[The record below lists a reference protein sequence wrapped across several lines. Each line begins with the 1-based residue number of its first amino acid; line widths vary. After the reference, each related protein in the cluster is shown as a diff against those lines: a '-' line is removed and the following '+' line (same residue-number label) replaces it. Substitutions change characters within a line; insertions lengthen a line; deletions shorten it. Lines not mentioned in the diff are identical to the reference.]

1 MSPLQELLPILT
13 CPDDHGALRESGDGL
28 ECAGC
33 GRRFPVLAP
42 NLVELLPRVEAL
54 RDDGS
59 AYSADYL
66 AERSREFVF
75 RADAE
80 AWGAP
85 EGRPEP
91 WVERKYR
98 QVEAVREL
106 LLDGEPSEGVMCD
119 FSAGAGYYTF
129 AYARDWRYV
138 LHCDLSVDGLAYA
151 HRKAERL
158 GLRNILFV
166 RMDYLRPP
174 FRGTLDRV
182 VCLDSLIRGEAH
194 EKRLL
199 GTIRRA
205 LRPGGA
211 AVVDFHNWWHNPI
224 RRLGLLRNNFGPNR
238 SYAAREVRRLLAEA
252 GVAAPQYVPFHQE
265 TAGNALVRGLLR
277 RVLPPTR
284 LVYRFGAGG
293 LHAAT

>member
-1 MSPLQELLPILT
+1 MSPLQKLAPILS
-13 CPDDHGALRESGDGL
+13 CPDDGGALRLQRDGL
-28 ECAGC
+28 QCAGC
-33 GRRFPVLAP
+33 GAIYPLRAE
-42 NLVELLPRVEAL
+42 NLVELLPPASAMAP
-54 RDDGS
+54 DGS
-59 AYSADYL
+59 PYSAEYL
-66 AERSREFVF
+66 AERNRPFAF
-75 RADAE
+75 RADAL

-85 EGRPEP
+85 EHHAKP

-98 QVEAVREL
+98 QVEAVRTL
-106 LLDGEPSEGVMCD
+106 LNEGAGAREVLCD

-129 AYARDWRYV
+129 AYAPDWPYV
-138 LHCDLSVDGLAYA
+138 VHCDLSADALSYA

-182 VCLDSLIRGEAH
+182 VCFDSLIRGEAH

-199 GTIRRA
+199 RTIQAA

-211 AVVDFHNWWHNPI
+211 AVVDFHNWWHNPV
-224 RRLGLLRNNFGPNR
+224 RRLGLLRNNFGANR
-238 SYAAREVRRLLAEA
+238 SYAFGEVRRLLSEA
-252 GVAAPQYVPFHQE
+252 GVAAPSYAPFHQE
-265 TAGNALVRGLLR
+265 TSAYPALRALLR

-284 LVYRFGAGG
+284 FVCRFEGEGA
-293 LHAAT
+293 HAAA

>member
-1 MSPLQELLPILT
+1 MNPLQELLPILS
-13 CPDDHGALRESGDGL
+13 CPDDRGALREAGEGL

-42 NLVELLPRVEAL
+42 NVVELLPSAEAL
-54 RDDGS
+54 GNDGS
-59 AYSADYL
+59 AYAADYL
-66 AERSREFVF
+66 AERSRGFAF
-75 RADAE
+75 REDAV

-85 EGRPEP
+85 EERPGP

-106 LLDGEPSEGVMCD
+106 LLDGEPASGVMCD

-129 AYARDWRYV
+129 AYAREWRHV
-138 LHCDLSVDGLAYA
+138 VHCDLSADGLAYA
-151 HRKAERL
+151 HRKAERQ

-174 FRGTLDRV
+174 FQGTLDRV

-199 GTIRRA
+199 GTIRGA

-252 GVAAPQYVPFHQE
+252 GVVAPEYVPFHQE
-265 TAGNALVRGLLR
+265 TANNAMVRGLLR

-284 LVYRFGAGG
+284 LLYRFGAGG
-293 LHAAT
+293 LHAST